1 MNIGRIASR
10 LLVTLFATISVTG
23 KGVAAHAQDCPPH
36 LQAQID
42 RAGAVKHP
50 SDFTAGMAA
59 LPETIN
65 TSDPALLSV
74 TNNSSRIQQDP
85 AFQSFRERYRTNPLN
100 VNPVYSPAIK
110 YHNSMAMLSHHSSQA
125 AQTCKQIGLI
135 NKRLKE
141 IMSERD
147 EYLKQYLND
156 QWIDFTSNSLTTG
169 GTVVLYFTGAA
180 QAVQYGKA
188 SMQVKKLKDAAAAN
202 GVLYETALAAV
213 EGKLEPLLALARHWE
228 KFPSAF
234 NAGFAGNLVSQ
245 EQMLAQLLAHAG
257 KDSQFLLGL
266 LTQAEAV
273 AKRAGIG
280 LTVTAGSQVARAGAG
295 AVAGPCPAGTG
306 CDLLTTVFLGGNV
319 WKQFEGYK
327 DPFDEMITTMLTQKK
342 KFMQKFQASI
352 ASAESYKSS
361 AEGAA
366 VEVVRI
372 SNQPPPTGIGYG
384 GFTISY
390 PG

>member
-10 LLVTLFATISVTG
+10 LLVTLFAVMSVTG
-23 KGVAAHAQDCPPH
+23 KGVAVYAQDCPPH
-36 LQAQID
+36 LQARID

-65 TSDPALLSV
+65 TTDPNLLNV
-74 TNNSSRIQQDP
+74 NNNTSRIQQDP

-100 VNPVYSPAIK
+100 VNPVYSPATK

-147 EYLKQYLND
+147 EYLQQYLND

-202 GVLYETALAAV
+202 GVVYETALAAV
-213 EGKLEPLLALARHWE
+213 EVKLEPLLALARHWE

-234 NAGFAGNLVSQ
+234 NAGFAGNLVTQ

-273 AKRAGIG
+273 ARRAGIG
-280 LTVTAGSQVARAGAG
+280 LTVTAGAQVARAGAG
-295 AVAGPCPAGTG
+295 AVAGPCPSGTG

-342 KFMQKFQASI
+342 KFLQKFQASI

-361 AEGAA
+361 VESSA
-366 VEVVRI
+366 VEIVRM
-372 SNQPPPTGIGYG
+372 SNTPPPPGVGYG
-384 GFTISY
+384 GFTTSY